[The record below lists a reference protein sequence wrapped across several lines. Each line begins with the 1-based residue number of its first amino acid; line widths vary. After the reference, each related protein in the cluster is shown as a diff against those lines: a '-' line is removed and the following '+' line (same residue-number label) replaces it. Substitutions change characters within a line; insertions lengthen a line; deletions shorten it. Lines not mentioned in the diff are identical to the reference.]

1 MKKVIFGSWL
11 QRFFSMVSWFCCFY
25 DCVWWGR
32 MEREKGRG
40 REGRGREGRRRE
52 QGCNFTPPLVG
63 PLPFSTF
70 DPSKLTKYCIQG
82 MSSHLVWCSI
92 CQSSLEHP
100 HRHAQH
106 CPLPASWASLNP
118 AKLIVLLYLNHHLA
132 VSRPSHLMKELL
144 LGIVIIWA
152 PDSRIIS
159 THICVLCFRPLPSI
173 LNSAIQ
179 PLPLCP
185 W

>member
-11 QRFFSMVSWFCCFY
+11 QRFFSMVTLVLLFLWL
-25 DCVWWGR
+25 CVVRQDG
-32 MEREKGRG
+32 ERE
-40 REGRGREGRRRE
+40 REGRGGEREGGKE
-52 QGCNFTPPLVG
+52 KGTGMQLHSSSSWASSFFYLWSFQAHQILHSGHVFPPRLV
-63 PLPFSTF
+63 
-70 DPSKLTKYCIQG
+70 
-82 MSSHLVWCSI
+82 SI

-152 PDSRIIS
+152 PDSQIIS

-179 PLPLCP
+179 PLPLYP